1 MKSQLRVLYVLTS
14 PLSVNTFGIAQL
26 KVLHEDGFS
35 VHLICGR
42 GDLNSELSK
51 FTDSIQVS
59 SFLRRGFS
67 FIIDLFAL
75 LNLFL
80 IVLRVKPTIIIYSTP
95 KSAFLSALVSAL
107 CRTPIRIY
115 QVWGVRWQN
124 FTGVKLW
131 VVRSA
136 DFITIKLSTKVIV
149 VSKSVLEF
157 ISKYSETN
165 KLVVLGPGSTAGVD
179 MQIFFPDK
187 PALAPR
193 AKVKIGYVGRISND
207 KGITDLYD
215 LFIKLTPQIPN
226 LQLEIIGDLDL
237 EDEIPKKLVNDI
249 NSHSKIQW
257 IQRTQQDELAVHMR
271 SWDAQIF
278 LSRREGLGNVILEA
292 GACGIPTFCWD
303 IIGTRDAIPNFAK
316 NFLIPFADTNLLEKS
331 VLNYLTSPLNQYE
344 KITLASWYYDNFEQ
358 RKVLGKFIEFIHDN
372 LKVYNG
378 SR

>member
-80 IVLRVKPTIIIYSTP
+80 MVLRVKPTIIIYSTP

-124 FTGVKLW
+124 LSG
-131 VVRSA
+131 
-136 DFITIKLSTKVIV
+136 IKLS
-149 VSKSVLEF
+149 
-157 ISKYSETN
+157 
-165 KLVVLGPGSTAGVD
+165 
-179 MQIFFPDK
+179 
-187 PALAPR
+187 
-193 AKVKIGYVGRISND
+193 
-207 KGITDLYD
+207 
-215 LFIKLTPQIPN
+215 IP
-226 LQLEIIGDLDL
+226 
-237 EDEIPKKLVNDI
+237 I
-249 NSHSKIQW
+249 NSKH
-257 IQRTQQDELAVHMR
+257 V
-271 SWDAQIF
+271 
-278 LSRREGLGNVILEA
+278 
-292 GACGIPTFCWD
+292 GATS
-303 IIGTRDAIPNFAK
+303 AK
-316 NFLIPFADTNLLEKS
+316 IPFSRLLILPS
-331 VLNYLTSPLNQYE
+331 SLIIIILWIML
-344 KITLASWYYDNFEQ
+344 
-358 RKVLGKFIEFIHDN
+358 
-372 LKVYNG
+372 
-378 SR
+378 